1 MRPNLFNKSH
11 LRIANKI
18 TSDGQTIVRSLKNSF
33 RAFSRKMIIKKI
45 YG

>member
-1 MRPNLFNKSH
+1 MRFYQFNKAH
-11 LRIANKI
+11 LRMVDKI
-18 TSDGQTIVRSLKNSF
+18 TTDGQVIVRNIQSSF